1 MSGNAGPPWLQRRS
15 GSRRRP
21 GRVAAWLLAASL
33 PLALAGCDDGPNV
46 SSDTPAAWWHDLE
59 GGRIAQERPPP
70 PGATD
75 PYPNFAALPPR
86 PTITDPS
93 AREQIADVL
102 AADRTVAQRDAALTP
117 IPQPP
122 KPPTVQPAGSAP
134 PAAPAADTGAATAKM
149 DAATAPPAAPP
160 APAPATATVTPPA
173 TAASPAPPGA
183 PAAATA
189 AAAAA
194 APAASAAAT
203 AAATALPAIP
213 TAPPPAADLPG
224 VTVPTMPPPVPVD
237 LGRSPP
243 PAAPDLPVAAPTV
256 VPVNFAAGSA
266 IVPVATEPALRSLAT
281 AQRTH
286 RFTVQGRGDA
296 ATSTPDVQAAAMQLG
311 LQRAQAIAAV
321 LTASGV
327 PAASLR
333 LEVLAAG
340 RGGYARALD

>member
-1 MSGNAGPPWLQRRS
+1 MSGNAGPPWLQRRAA
-15 GSRRRP
+15 SRRRP

-33 PLALAGCDDGPNV
+33 PLALAGCDEGPNV

-149 DAATAPPAAPP
+149 DAATAPPAPPP
-160 APAPATATVTPPA
+160 APPPAAATATPPA

-183 PAAATA
+183 P
-189 AAAAA
+189 
-194 APAASAAAT
+194 AAAT

-237 LGRSPP
+237 LGRGPP
-243 PAAPDLPVAAPTV
+243 PVAPDLPVAAPNV